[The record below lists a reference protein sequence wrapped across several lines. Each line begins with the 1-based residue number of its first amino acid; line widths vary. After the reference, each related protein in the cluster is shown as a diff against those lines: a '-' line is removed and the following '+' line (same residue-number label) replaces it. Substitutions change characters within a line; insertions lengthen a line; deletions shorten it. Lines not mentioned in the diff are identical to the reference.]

1 MELRA
6 YGAALFVLTGGSEP
20 AKQPRTAPG
29 WGTSL
34 GREPCEQAFIGNFS
48 KIQPESLMLPDHQ
61 PIWGLFLFFSCFCSF
76 ESFGLRQSMKQPI
89 LFPHYF
95 NIIALYA
102 SCINLFMLEK
112 LEIIIVKKARQRK
125 TNIAWYHLHVESK

>member
-20 AKQPRTAPG
+20 AKQPRTALG

-61 PIWGLFLFFSCFCSF
+61 PI
-76 ESFGLRQSMKQPI
+76 
-89 LFPHYF
+89 
-95 NIIALYA
+95 
-102 SCINLFMLEK
+102 
-112 LEIIIVKKARQRK
+112 
-125 TNIAWYHLHVESK
+125 